1 MPSLQIAVTMYAP
14 LYVNSLQCQRREN
27 PDSRTF
33 TVTVQRI
40 RDHEKC
46 TYFFNSRSGMSRS
59 YCHLKLILKFY
70 DLLNKFQMREHKKT
84 CSMCRCFHIY
94 FIICRTLHDQGLHTF
109 LPRPTCSRLFSLEI
123 QLAG

>member
-14 LYVNSLQCQRREN
+14 LYVNSLQRQRREN

-46 TYFFNSRSGMSRS
+46 TSTP
-59 YCHLKLILKFY
+59 
-70 DLLNKFQMREHKKT
+70 DL
-84 CSMCRCFHIY
+84 RCPEVTAI
-94 FIICRTLHDQGLHTF
+94 
-109 LPRPTCSRLFSLEI
+109 
-123 QLAG
+123 